1 MHFFSKHYSRIIC
14 LYITYKVNAPYIL
27 QWLNYVSLQGAF
39 CIAKN
44 DIQSVFTAYGSN
56 SFWYEVIVKEGLSAS
71 RSSALDIPSVVATIP
86 KFLLLI
92 R

>member
-1 MHFFSKHYSRIIC
+1 MHLFTKHHSRVVC
-14 LYITYKVNAPYIL
+14 LYIAYKVNAPNVL
-27 QWLNYVSLQGAF
+27 QRLNYVSLQGAF
-39 CIAKN
+39 GIAKN
-44 DIQSVFTAYGSN
+44 NIQAIFTAYGSY
-56 SFWYEVIVKEGLSAS
+56 SFRYEVIVKKGLSAS